1 MTKAKPG
8 GKNARVDRALKNF
21 QDGFNCAQAVLSAY
35 SRELGL
41 QPAQGH
47 RVSQSFG
54 GGMARMAGPC
64 GAVTGAL
71 MVIGLKYG
79 KTEATDEAA
88 KDKTYALALDFV
100 RRFKAKHGS
109 MTCLGLLGHHIGTP
123 RGMKALQKM
132 NFHKDICPKYVKDAV
147 LILEKIL

>member
-1 MTKAKPG
+1 MTKPQR
-8 GKNARVDRALKNF
+8 KNPRVDRALKSF
-21 QDGFNCAQAVLSAY
+21 QDGFNCSQAVLSAY
-35 SRELGL
+35 SREFGL
-41 QPAQGH
+41 ESQQGH

-79 KTEATDEAA
+79 KIEPKDEAA
-88 KDKTYALALDFV
+88 KDKTYALAQEFV

-109 MTCLGLLGHHIGTP
+109 LTCLGLLGHHIGTP
-123 RGMKALQKM
+123 RGMNALQKL
-132 NFHKDICPKYVKDAV
+132 NFHKDICPKYVKAAV
-147 LILEKIL
+147 LILDKIL

>member
-1 MTKAKPG
+1 MTEPKPPR
-8 GKNARVDRALKNF
+8 KNPRVDRALKNF
-21 QDGFNCAQAVLSAY
+21 ANGFNCAQAVLSAY

-41 QPAQGH
+41 KPPQGH
-47 RVSQSFG
+47 RVSQAFG
-54 GGMARMAGPC
+54 AGIARMAGPC

-71 MVIGLKYG
+71 MVIGLKHG
-79 KTEATDEAA
+79 KTEAKDEAA
-88 KDKTYALALDFV
+88 KEKTYSLAQEFV

-109 MTCLGLLGHHIGTP
+109 LTCLGLLGHHIGTP

-147 LILEKIL
+147 LILDKIL